1 MNDKL
6 TITLHIAG
14 EQLRLTIPREEEE
27 LMREAASQINEV
39 MRKMQKSFHD
49 ISATRAWAR
58 VALAFAQGYLVARS
72 AETETNRLLA
82 SLESRI
88 DELLAETN

>member
-6 TITLHIAG
+6 NITLHIAG
-14 EQLRLTIPREEEE
+14 EQLRLTIPRQEEE

-72 AETETNRLLA
+72 AEDESRRMLDD
-82 SLESRI
+82 LESRL
-88 DELLAETN
+88 DTLLAET